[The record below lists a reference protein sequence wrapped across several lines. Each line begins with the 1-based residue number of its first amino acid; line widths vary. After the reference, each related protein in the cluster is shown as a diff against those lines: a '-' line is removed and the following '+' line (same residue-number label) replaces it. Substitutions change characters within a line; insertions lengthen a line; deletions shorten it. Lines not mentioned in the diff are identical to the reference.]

1 MHRCATSMHVH
12 LHIAILYNIISQHTG
27 NSRAECP
34 YSWGRGVPHSG
45 GYPSLSETAASG
57 CTHDKDKCCQENY
70 FGIFGYF
77 LWYVFGYIHS
87 IHGYP
92 SLLEMNLLTIAMI
105 KTNAAKKTIF
115 GFLSKD
121 FTFEHLFAIL
131 NAGFISR
138 FPLSCILEMTFLIY
152 ALRKCLCQI

>member
-1 MHRCATSMHVH
+1 MCHILGDIRPCRRLLLLAAHMIKTNAAKKTILGYLDIYFDRCLDISV
-12 LHIAILYNIISQHTG
+12 LY
-27 NSRAECP
+27 R
-34 YSWGRGVPHSG
+34 
-45 GYPSLSETAASG
+45 
-57 CTHDKDKCCQENY
+57 
-70 FGIFGYF
+70 
-77 LWYVFGYIHS
+77 
-87 IHGYP
+87 YP
-92 SLLEMNLLTIAMI
+92 SLLEINLLTIAMI

-138 FPLSCILEMTFLIY
+138 CPLSCILEMTFLIY

>member
-1 MHRCATSMHVH
+1 M
-12 LHIAILYNIISQHTG
+12 
-27 NSRAECP
+27 
-34 YSWGRGVPHSG
+34 PHSG

-57 CTHDKDKCCQENY
+57 CTHDKHKCCQENY
-70 FGIFGYF
+70 FWIFGY
-77 LWYVFGYIHS
+77 LYTDRCLDTHS
-87 IHGYP
+87 LHGYP
-92 SLLEMNLLTIAMI
+92 SLLEMNLLTIAII